1 MIAKNNTIPELLRA
15 LLLLGLGLF
24 AGCTKEDNAL
34 LPYNPDT
41 GPAGGPVSLTAIQ
54 VEDSVYAPRVSWGG
68 GYVSGLGVNRGTRAT
83 LDTSLVW
90 LIHGAGDGVRYQ
102 EKFGTTPA
110 GLENLTTQF
119 GGSPIAALQED
130 QMYTFWI
137 AREEVWSAIAAN
149 AGKILAVDS
158 NMAGASRV
166 SGDTLFLTSR
176 SFEEKA
182 NPIDL
187 FIGIRNVTAVGRLG
201 SITVTQTN
209 TSNAP
214 IISFHVTETG
224 APDTLL
230 ANIGIA
236 SGSVYDVGSVVW
248 EILAVDT
255 TSGSDVFW
263 TRDVIPP
270 PITAGQSVPGT
281 RVFTAFPA
289 SGLDRNKT
297 YYVWI
302 ADRLWDQRNR
312 TRTGN
317 FYASATFDTY

>member
-1 MIAKNNTIPELLRA
+1 MITKRSSAPMLVCAI
-15 LLLLGLGLF
+15 LLLAVGLYE
-24 AGCTKEDNAL
+24 GCKNEDNTL

-41 GPAGGPVSLTAIQ
+41 GGGPVSLTAIQ
-54 VEDSVYAPRVSWGG
+54 VEDSVYVPRVSWGG
-68 GYVSGLGVNRGTRAT
+68 GYVTALGVNRGNVAR
-83 LDTSLVW
+83 LDTSLLW
-90 LIHGAGDGVRYQ
+90 LIHAASNGVHYQ
-102 EKFGTTPA
+102 SKFGTTPA
-110 GLENLTTQF
+110 GTENLTTQL
-119 GGSPIAALQED
+119 GGTPTTTLQED
-130 QMYTFWI
+130 QLYTFWI
-137 AREEVWSAIAAN
+137 AREEIWSTITSN
-149 AGKILAVDS
+149 AGKILAADS
-158 NMAGASRV
+158 TMSEASRI

-176 SFEEKA
+176 SFEEKL

-187 FIGIRNVTAVGRLG
+187 YIGIRNVTAVGRLG
-201 SITVTQTN
+201 SIDVVQTN

-214 IISFHVTETG
+214 IIRFHVTEAG

-236 SGSVYDVGSVVW
+236 SGNAYDVGSVVW

-263 TRDVIPP
+263 TTDVIPP
-270 PITAGQSVPGT
+270 PIVAGQSVPGT

-289 SGLDRNKT
+289 AGLERNKT

-312 TRTGN
+312 ARTAN
-317 FYASATFDTY
+317 FYASATFETF